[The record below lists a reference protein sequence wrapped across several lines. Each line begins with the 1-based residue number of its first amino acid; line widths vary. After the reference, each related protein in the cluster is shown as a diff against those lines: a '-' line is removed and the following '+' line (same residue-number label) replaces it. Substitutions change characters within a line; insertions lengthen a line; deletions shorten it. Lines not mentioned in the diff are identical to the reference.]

1 VPDSP
6 RATGRTLRLIPIAL
20 FLTAVTLAGCG
31 ARIPDI
37 SVPSIPDMSSAGA
50 GGSASFNIDGS
61 TFTVAQSG
69 TIQTS
74 FPGAKQISYS
84 GPLGCKGHYFN
95 ASYTEDIDVYFHY
108 FKKDAYLLIDNGG
121 SPVYHFGPPQRQGH
135 VLVFSNPTP
144 SDRKITVEVNCP
156 APRLARGRSARPHWR
171 TLTGAAYKFP
181 LQAKGKGN

>member
-1 VPDSP
+1 MRSPVSVPPGSRTSTASSPSDLARSLAWVVFPEPSIPSREMNIATQANRRDRYVPAVPDSP

-31 ARIPDI
+31 SRIPDI
-37 SVPSIPDMSSAGA
+37 SVPSIHALSSAGA

-95 ASYTEDIDVYFHY
+95 ASYTEDIDFYFHY

-121 SPVYHFGPPQRQGH
+121 E
-135 VLVFSNPTP
+135 TP
-144 SDRKITVEVNCP
+144 
-156 APRLARGRSARPHWR
+156 L
-171 TLTGAAYKFP
+171 P
-181 LQAKGKGN
+181 LP